1 MRVLVT
7 GHLGYIGAHMTEVLR
22 QEGHTVCGVDLN
34 LFQDSE
40 WMPLA
45 GPHENLTDDFRNL
58 QESDLVGFDA
68 IVHLA
73 SICNDPM
80 GAFAPELTQQINLDG
95 TLYLAR
101 LAKSAGVPRFLFAS
115 SCSIYGKTGDNML
128 NETDRVEPLT
138 VYGTTK
144 YEAEQA
150 LSAMADDGFSPV
162 FLRNATAY
170 GSSPRLRLDLLVN
183 DLCARAFASGELRII
198 SDGKPWRPFVHCRD
212 IARAF
217 VHLAQASIEKVHN
230 QAFNIGATAENFRVR
245 DIASL
250 VLETVPGSRAVYLD
264 QVSADARDYKVD
276 FSKFATTFP
285 DFEFS
290 HTVCSGIDEMIAGFG
305 SYGMTRDMIDG
316 PRFSRLRTLQQRID
330 ELQPAAG
337 GVAETVL

>member
-34 LFQDSE
+34 LFQASE
-40 WMPLA
+40 WMPA
-45 GPHENLTDDFRNL
+45 SAPDESVTDDFRNL
-58 QESDLVGFDA
+58 DQRDLEGFDA
-68 IVHLA
+68 IIHLA

-101 LAKSAGVPRFLFAS
+101 IAKSARVPRFLFAS
-115 SCSIYGKTGDNML
+115 SCSLYGKTDDRML
-128 NETDRVEPLT
+128 NETDSVEPLT

-150 LSAMADDGFSPV
+150 LSAMADESFSPV
-162 FLRNATAY
+162 YLRNATAY
-170 GSSPRLRLDLLVN
+170 GASPRLRLDLLVN
-183 DLCARAFASGELRII
+183 NLCARAFASRELRII
-198 SDGKPWRPFVHCRD
+198 SDGTPWRPFVHCRD

-217 VHLAQASIEKVHN
+217 VHLAQAPVEKVHDL
-230 QAFNIGATAENFRVR
+230 AFNVGTTAENFCVR
-245 DIASL
+245 DVASL
-250 VLETVPGSRAVYLD
+250 VMEAVPGCRTVYLD

-290 HTVCSGIDEMIAGFG
+290 HTVCSGIDEMIANFRR
-305 SYGMTRDMIDG
+305 YGMTQAMVDG
-316 PRFSRLRTLQQRID
+316 PRFSRLQTLQQRIE
-330 ELQPAAG
+330 ELQPAASG
-337 GVAETVL
+337 LAETAS